1 MTSSKQNLLE
11 ATAMYRLICNT
22 TGRTV
27 GIEYLWES
35 GEIGI
40 LWREEVDLEAKR
52 VPIDSLPD

>member
-1 MTSSKQNLLE
+1 
-11 ATAMYRLICNT
+11 MYRLICNT

-27 GIEYLWES
+27 DIEYLWES

>member
-1 MTSSKQNLLE
+1 LTSSKQNLLE
-11 ATAMYRLICNT
+11 ATAIYRLICNT

-27 GIEYLWES
+27 GIEYRWES

-52 VPIDSLPD
+52 VPINALQD

>member
-1 MTSSKQNLLE
+1 MSLSEVKLFE
-11 ATAMYRLICNT
+11 AAPVYRLVCNT

-52 VPIDSLPD
+52 VPIDALPD